1 MKSLFDTIEIYLIEV
16 VLFEKHFYTLFNYKE
31 EEKQGIYNVLWHDKN
46 NNWLIIDSL
55 ERFRN
60 LIKRNRFYSYKN
72 IDNIGE
78 LKKIIINI
86 DINWIESFDIPYYD
100 FSKMMI
106 LLENKNINK
115 LTRNQRANLIDFI
128 NIVTDISGTTGS
140 KLFDDYVDL
149 LISLDETLMF
159 GEPFN
164 ENDVPKLI
172 TLFKQALGEIF
183 VKTRIL

>member
-1 MKSLFDTIEIYLIEV
+1 MKSLFDTIGIYLIEV
-16 VLFEKHFYTLFNYKE
+16 VLFEKHFYSLFSYYE
-31 EEKQGIYNVLWHDKN
+31 EESIYNIVWHDKN

-55 ERFRN
+55 ERFRDV
-60 LIKRNRFYSYKN
+60 IKKNRFYNYKN
-72 IDNIGE
+72 LENINQFKKTILENDIDWLNNSDIG
-78 LKKIIINI
+78 
-86 DINWIESFDIPYYD
+86 YYN

-115 LTRNQRANLIDFI
+115 LTRSQRADLIDFK
-128 NIVTDISGTTGS
+128 NIVMDISGTTGS
-140 KLFDDYVDL
+140 KLFNDYVDL
-149 LISLDETLMF
+149 LVSLDETLMF

-183 VKTRIL
+183 VKIRIL